1 MIGRIDA
8 GNAVELF
15 RLLGPDLQ
23 IHHVEQVRGA
33 ILVEDRTLH
42 IHDEGEP
49 FPVGSMAE
57 SSVGLVTGRM
67 FPGKIRPDLELVQDL
82 PGEPVGLGRSKKDI
96 PAAVV
101 GKKEACHEKML
112 ELGRPAG
119 PGLFA
124 CSPGRLR
131 SGPKTEGREDRGLAG
146 EDQWVASG
154 PSLLVSGRMN
164 DSR

>member
-23 IHHVEQVRGA
+23 IHYVEQVRGA

-101 GKKEACHEKML
+101 GNVSQQ
-112 ELGRPAG
+112 GAG
-119 PGLFA
+119 PAPPTGRNTMAGRRASPVWYNRKKKGGL
-124 CSPGRLR
+124 P
-131 SGPKTEGREDRGLAG
+131 
-146 EDQWVASG
+146 
-154 PSLLVSGRMN
+154 
-164 DSR
+164 